1 MELTNIRSHRIRWSA
16 LLARGALVGLVSAA
30 VMLVLAC
37 LLYPLLA
44 DGESVWTFP
53 NVVSSSVLGD
63 DAASPLGT
71 FEATPVLVGL
81 LLHFA
86 IGAIAGATYAFLIAM
101 FDLEGWTPVALFGL
115 LYGAMLFVWS
125 AALVGAGFGGAA
137 IQDLPLIVMFWG
149 NLVFGLT
156 AGMLLATWA
165 DRADLDQVESERVAR
180 FEDGRDRARDPARGR
195 RVVH

>member
-16 LLARGALVGLVSAA
+16 LLARGAVVGLVSAA

-37 LLYPLLA
+37 VLYPLLSA
-44 DGESVWTFP
+44 GSSAWTFP
-53 NVVSSSVLGD
+53 KVVSSALLGD
-63 DAASPLGT
+63 NAVAPLDAYEMA
-71 FEATPVLVGL
+71 PVLVGL
-81 LLHFA
+81 AVHFA
-86 IGAIAGATYAFLIAM
+86 IGALAGATYAFLIAM

-125 AALVGAGFGGAA
+125 AALIGAGFGTAA

-149 NLVFGLT
+149 NIVFGLT

-180 FEDGRDRARDPARGR
+180 FEDGRDTARGNR
-195 RVVH
+195 TRMVR